1 MRTEIQPTSHRVH
14 GTQHGLLAGKMMVP
28 MVALMPTLTKMVAE
42 AIKPYQ
48 DLVRLLPSVDWR
60 WLLRSL
66 AVTEVLTHPL
76 DEPSLLEAPFDQH
89 NLTLIPVF
97 GQ

>member
-1 MRTEIQPTSHRVH
+1 
-14 GTQHGLLAGKMMVP
+14 MMVR

-42 AIKPYQ
+42 ANKPYQ
-48 DLVRLLPSVDWR
+48 DLVRLWPSVGWR

-66 AVTEVLTHPL
+66 AVTEVLTDPL

-89 NLTLIPVF
+89 NLTLVSSF